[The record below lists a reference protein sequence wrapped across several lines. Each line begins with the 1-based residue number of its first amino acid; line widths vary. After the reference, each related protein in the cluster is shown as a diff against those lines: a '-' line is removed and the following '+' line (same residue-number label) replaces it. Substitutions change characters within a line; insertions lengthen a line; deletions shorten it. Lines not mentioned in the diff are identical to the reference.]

1 MGKYLLKLPK
11 MGESVA
17 EATLTAWLKDVGDS
31 ISIDESIV
39 EVATDKVDSDI
50 PSEVEGVLI
59 EKRFEVNQIAQVGDV
74 IGVIE
79 VAGETEVIEEE
90 EVIDSNVSKP
100 EVQGITADVDPV
112 EIIEADISHA
122 QTIINTPI
130 ISVSDTSRFYS
141 PLVKNIAKEEG
152 ISIDELDQVPGTGDK
167 GRVTK
172 KDILAYIEGRANS
185 GSEIKYIPT
194 QPISQIHSE
203 EPPSIPSGQ
212 DQIIQMTRMG
222 KMISD
227 HMVNSRKTSAHVQSF
242 FEVDVTD
249 LWDWRERVKGKF
261 QAREQEKLTF
271 TPIFIAA
278 VVKALK
284 EFPLLNSSVSG
295 DNIIQKKNI
304 NIGMATALSDGNLIV
319 PVIKNTD
326 HLNLVG
332 LARAVNDLSV
342 RARDNK
348 LSPDEV
354 QDGTYTVT
362 NVGNF
367 GSITGIPIINQ
378 PQVGILAI
386 GVIRKMPAVI
396 ETPKGDFIGIR
407 RKMMLCH
414 SYDHRIINGAM
425 GGQFVKAVGDAL
437 EHWDTSIDF

>member
-17 EATLTAWLKDVGDS
+17 EATLSAWLKDVGDP
-31 ISIDESIV
+31 IAIDESVV

-50 PSEVEGVLI
+50 PSEVAGVLL
-59 EKRFEVNQIAQVGDV
+59 EKKFEVNEIAQVGDV
-74 IGVIE
+74 IAVIE
-79 VAGETEVIEEE
+79 TDGNDDSTEESEEFIVYESSIEEE
-90 EVIDSNVSKP
+90 ITP
-100 EVQGITADVDPV
+100 EDEPIT
-112 EIIEADISHA
+112 IIEEEVSSIQETI
-122 QTIINTPI
+122 QTPSFSSNE
-130 ISVSDTSRFYS
+130 SNRFYS
-141 PLVKNIAKEEG
+141 PLVRNIAKEEG
-152 ISIDELDQVPGTGDK
+152 LSIEELETIHGTGDK

-172 KDILAYIEGRANS
+172 KDMLTYLESRTS
-185 GSEIKYIPT
+185 VKGSNQKQQLYSVNQTYAQSNVI
-194 QPISQIHSE
+194 
-203 EPPSIPSGQ
+203 SGQ
-212 DQIIQMTRMG
+212 DQIIEMTRMG

-227 HMVNSRKTSAHVQSF
+227 HMVMSRKISAHVQSF
-242 FEVDVTD
+242 VEVDVTD
-249 LWDWRERVKGKF
+249 LWEWRERVKNRF
-261 QAREQEKLTF
+261 QEREQQKLTF
-271 TPIFIAA
+271 TPIFISA

-284 EFPLLNSSVSG
+284 EFPLLNSSVEG
-295 DNIIQKKNI
+295 DSKIIQKKAI
-304 NIGMATALSDGNLIV
+304 NIGMATALGDGNLIV

-332 LARAVNDLSV
+332 LARAVNELSS
-342 RARDNK
+342 RARENK
-348 LSPDEV
+348 LQPDEV

-396 ETPKGDFIGIR
+396 ETSKGDFIGIR

-425 GGQFVKAVGDAL
+425 GGQFVKAVSDAL
-437 EHWDTSIDF
+437 EQWDTSIDF